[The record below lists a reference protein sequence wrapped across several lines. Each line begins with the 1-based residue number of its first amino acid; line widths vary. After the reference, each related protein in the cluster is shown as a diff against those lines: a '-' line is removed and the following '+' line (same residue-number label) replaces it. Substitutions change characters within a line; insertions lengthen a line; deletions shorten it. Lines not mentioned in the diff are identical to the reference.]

1 MSGGT
6 RGRRTGGR
14 RPHDATEEDV
24 HDERRAEGDT
34 DAGAGLDNPATME
47 RLLVAM
53 AKAQIM
59 ACGGTP
65 AGNDDLETV
74 T

>member
-1 MSGGT
+1 M
-6 RGRRTGGR
+6 
-14 RPHDATEEDV
+14 